1 MVELV
6 SDTFAGHVGEKFEV
20 TPQGGQPFETVLS
33 SCDETRYGDHAY
45 WREAIDRVPFSL
57 VFVAPGG
64 ELVQQQTFGL
74 RPAVLGDFELFLVP
88 LGPDG
93 KGGMTYEAV
102 IS

>member
-20 TPQGGQPFETVLS
+20 LPQGGQPFETVLS

-45 WREAIDRVPFSL
+45 WRETINRVPFSMI
-57 VFVAPGG
+57 FVAPGG
-64 ELVQQQTFGL
+64 ELVPQGICGL
-74 RPAVLGDFELFLVP
+74 RHAELGDFELFLVP

-93 KGGMTYEAV
+93 SGGMTYEAV
-102 IS
+102 IN